1 MNGGELPAC
10 SLEDWQ
16 TDMLSQMGTIRSQLA
31 DMQQQQTRIET
42 QAIRTNGRVSGLEDR
57 MEVADRERSSLSAQI
72 DVIRS
77 QAVPE
82 IESAIERVL
91 ARRETDADAA
101 AYRALK
107 ARFGDPEEGLGRWSA
122 LQRLLSSTASKAWLT
137 MATLAAGAGAA
148 AILERLF

>member
-16 TDMLSQMGTIRSQLA
+16 TDIRDRLA
-31 DMQQQQTRIET
+31 DMKTQLGRVET
-42 QAIRTNGRVSGLEDR
+42 QAIRTNGRVSGLEAR
-57 MEVADRERSSLSAQI
+57 MQAADTHRADIAVQVEA
-72 DVIRS
+72 IRA

-107 ARFGDPEEGLGRWSA
+107 ERFGDPEEGLGRWA
-122 LQRLLSSTASKAWLT
+122 AVERLFTTTASKVWLT
-137 MATLAAGAGAA
+137 LMTGAA
-148 AILERLF
+148 AAGMAIVAERLF

>member
-16 TDMLSQMGTIRSQLA
+16 ADIRDTLS
-31 DMQQQQTRIET
+31 RIESQVMT
-42 QAIRTNGRVSGLEDR
+42 TNGRVGRLEGR
-57 MEVADRERSSLSAQI
+57 MQTADVERADLAAQVEAIRSS
-72 DVIRS
+72 
-77 QAVPE
+77 AVSE
-82 IESAIERVL
+82 IENAIERVL

-107 ARFGDPEEGLGRWSA
+107 ERFGDPEEGLGRWSA